1 MSDQVPTEHPRPAA
15 PIAPEALAR
24 TLARHPRPLG
34 GDPLRRVDRPVLSLS
49 GMVLNNESGQ
59 AQHLATKKKPD
70 WLRARVPGGEG
81 YQRLKGILTQHR
93 LHTVCEEASCPN
105 LGECWSRGVATIMI
119 LGDTCTRACGFCNVK
134 TGRPATLDKDEP
146 RRVAE
151 SLRLMWEG
159 AGLKHIVITSVNRD
173 ELSDGG
179 AGIWA
184 ETIVRTKDA
193 CPGMSIEVLIP
204 DFEGNWP
211 ALQMV
216 IDARP
221 HIINHNLETVR
232 RMYPAVRPSAK
243 FDRSIELLRRVK
255 EQGLVAKTGI
265 MVGIG
270 ERDEEVLGLM
280 DEVVGGTKRERSG
293 ERHSSGETE
302 RPSAGVAAASR
313 LDNASSADSASS
325 PGNSVS
331 SSLAIDACDIL
342 TIGQYLQP
350 TRNHL
355 PIDRWVTPEQF
366 KMFQAE
372 GLRRGFKVVE
382 SGPLVRSSYHA
393 DHQADEL
400 STIGDERER
409 HNRAAMDKLLGR

>member
-1 MSDQVPTEHPRPAA
+1 MMNPTPAEN
-15 PIAPEALAR
+15 PNAR

-34 GDPLRRVDRPVLSLS
+34 GDPLRTMDPPKLSLS
-49 GMVLNNESGQ
+49 SMILNNSDGAKEQLS
-59 AQHLATKKKPD
+59 LKRKPE
-70 WLRARVPGGEG
+70 WLRAKVPGGEE
-81 YQRLKGILTQHR
+81 YARLKKVLSEHKVY
-93 LHTVCEEASCPN
+93 TVCEEANCPN

-134 TGRPATLDKDEP
+134 TGRPPVLDKDEP

-151 SLRLMWEG
+151 SLRLMWEH
-159 AGLKHIVITSVNRD
+159 AKLKHIVITSVNRD
-173 ELSDGG
+173 ELPDGG
-179 AGIWA
+179 ASIWA
-184 ETIVRTKDA
+184 ETIVRAKDA

-204 DFEGNWP
+204 DFEGNWG

-243 FDRSIELLRRVK
+243 FDRSLELLRRVK

-270 ERDEEVLGLM
+270 EKDEEVLALM
-280 DEVVGGTKRERSG
+280 DDVQRAT
-293 ERHSSGETE
+293 
-302 RPSAGVAAASR
+302 GVASGG
-313 LDNASSADSASS
+313 S
-325 PGNSVS
+325 
-331 SSLAIDACDIL
+331 CDIL

-366 KMFQAE
+366 KAFQAE
-372 GLRRGFKVVE
+372 GLARGFKVVE

-400 STIGDERER
+400 TSIGDERQTELQ
-409 HNRAAMDKLLGR
+409 NRARMKDLLAGA